1 MKQITISVMMIMML
15 TFITRSVSAQ
25 SKTTQTDTL
34 TISGNCS
41 QCKQRIEDA
50 AYVKGVKSAV
60 WNTQTKVLTV
70 VYNAEKTDMDKI
82 AAAVA
87 KAGHDSRKHTSA
99 DKDYKKLPACCAY
112 RSGACH
118 HE

>member
-1 MKQITISVMMIMML
+1 MMTMMFSILNLSV
-15 TFITRSVSAQ
+15 FAQ
-25 SKTTQTDTL
+25 NKTTQTDTI

-41 QCKQRIEDA
+41 QCKSRIEEA

-70 VYNAEKTDMDKI
+70 IYNAEKTDMEKI
-82 AAAVA
+82 AVSVA
-87 KAGHDSRKHTSA
+87 KAGHDNRMHTSA
-99 DKDYKKLPACCAY
+99 EKDYKRLPACCAY